1 MNSIPNHLVKKLN
14 DRLLTQTVV
23 MQTLMDI
30 IIESGLVTEED
41 LELRIKN
48 NIESIEE
55 SINELQKESSPM
67 TGEELEGLY
76 FGPVGEA

>member
-30 IIESGLVTEED
+30 IIESGLVT